1 MGVMPILRGNKNG
14 LLSILAL
21 IIKGAIIGVGGIL
34 PGISGGVLCVVFN
47 IYEPLME
54 LLSHPFKTFKKHYKL
69 LIPVVIGV
77 GLGFVGFA
85 GLVGYIMKLNGT
97 ATVCAFVGLILG
109 TMPELWKEAKGA
121 EKKRSWQSILAM
133 CISFVVLLS
142 ILLFLQFGA
151 ELKVTPNI
159 FWYGFCGI
167 AWGISMVV
175 PGMSS
180 SSILFFFGLYEP
192 MLDGISRLAPGVIIP
207 LACGIAV
214 ILLLLPRLV
223 NILMKRYRCVVFHAV
238 FGIVLATLVPIL
250 PYQFGSAAEFMID
263 LICIVGGFFAAYFL
277 NKLFKKWENQADK
290 AELPQES

>member
-34 PGISGGVLCVVFN
+34 PGLSGGALCVAFN

-54 LLSHPFKTFKKHYKL
+54 LLAHPFKTFKKYYKL
-69 LIPVVIGV
+69 LIPIIIGV

-85 GLVGYIMKLNGT
+85 GLVDYVMKLNEA
-97 ATVCAFVGLILG
+97 ATMCAFIGLILG
-109 TMPELWKEAKGA
+109 TMPELWKEAKGT

-167 AWGISMVV
+167 AWGISMVF
-175 PGMSS
+175 PGSS
-180 SSILFFFGLYEP
+180 SSFLLQFLGLYEP
-192 MLDGISRLAPGVIIP
+192 MLEGISRLAPGVIFP

-214 ILLLLPRLV
+214 ILLLLPRLA
-223 NILMKRYRCVVFHAV
+223 NRLIKRYHSIVFHTV
-238 FGIVLATLVPIL
+238 FGTVLATLIVII

>member
-214 ILLLLPRLV
+214 ILLLCRGL
-223 NILMKRYRCVVFHAV
+223 
-238 FGIVLATLVPIL
+238 
-250 PYQFGSAAEFMID
+250 
-263 LICIVGGFFAAYFL
+263 
-277 NKLFKKWENQADK
+277 
-290 AELPQES
+290 

>member
-1 MGVMPILRGNKNG
+1 MQILKGNKNG
-14 LLSILAL
+14 LLAMLAL
-21 IIKGAIIGVGGIL
+21 VIKGAIIGVGGIL

-69 LIPVVIGV
+69 LIPVIIGV

-85 GLVGYIMKLNGT
+85 GLVDYIMKLNGT
-97 ATVCAFVGLILG
+97 ATVCAFIGLILG
-109 TMPELWKEAKGA
+109 TMPQLWIEAKGQ
-121 EKKRSWQSILAM
+121 EEKRSNGSILAM
-133 CISFVVLLS
+133 CISFVV
-142 ILLFLQFGA
+142 ILAILMYLQYGA
-151 ELKVTPNI
+151 ELNVTPNI

-192 MLDGISRLAPGVIIP
+192 MLEGISRLAPDVIFPIGI
-207 LACGIAV
+207 GIAL

-223 NILMKRYRCVVFHAV
+223 NNLIKRHRAIVFHAV
-238 FGIVLATLVPIL
+238 FGIVLATLIPII
-250 PYQFGSAAEFMID
+250 PYRFRSVTELLIN
-263 LICIVGGFFAAYFL
+263 LICIVGGFFAAFFL
-277 NKLFKKWENQADK
+277 NKLFKKWELNAAQTEASQERSK
-290 AELPQES
+290 A